1 MHTIEY
7 GYPSYFLILCLLTDN
22 LGVVSIELQ
31 KPKEALE
38 MFNNALKLDPEH
50 LQSLMN
56 SAILM
61 QESGAASLR
70 SEAFRRLE
78 ICKKRQPENDR
89 IYFNLGKIHFRVSYT
104 FKNVI
109 HAFSIRYVMYG
120 RW

>member
-1 MHTIEY
+1 M
-7 GYPSYFLILCLLTDN
+7 
-22 LGVVSIELQ
+22 VSIELQ

-38 MFNNALKLDPEH
+38 MFNNALELDPEH

-70 SEAFRRLE
+70 SEAFRRLA

-89 IYFNLGKIHFRVSYT
+89 IYFNLGKTCFRVEVVTTYS
-104 FKNVI
+104 NVNQN
-109 HAFSIRYVMYG
+109 FSIRYVMHG

>member
-1 MHTIEY
+1 
-7 GYPSYFLILCLLTDN
+7 
-22 LGVVSIELQ
+22 
-31 KPKEALE
+31 
-38 MFNNALKLDPEH
+38 MFNNALELDPEH

>member
-1 MHTIEY
+1 
-7 GYPSYFLILCLLTDN
+7 
-22 LGVVSIELQ
+22 
-31 KPKEALE
+31 
-38 MFNNALKLDPEH
+38 MFNNALELDPEH

-89 IYFNLGKIHFRVSYT
+89 IYFNLGKICFIVRAVSTYS
-104 FKNVI
+104 NVI
-109 HAFSIRYVMYG
+109 HVFSIRYAMHG